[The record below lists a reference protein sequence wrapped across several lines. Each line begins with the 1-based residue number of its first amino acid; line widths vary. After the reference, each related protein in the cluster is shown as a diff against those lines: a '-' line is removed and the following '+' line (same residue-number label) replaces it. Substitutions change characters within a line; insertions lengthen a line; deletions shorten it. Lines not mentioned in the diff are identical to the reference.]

1 MLHANSMSFATCR
14 STIAR
19 SAMSCSPELVTLL
32 SRLGLERHVPLFEE
46 EAITELTLLTS
57 MGKDM
62 LCENLDEL
70 GLVAADVAKLST
82 ALFPEEEEEDDGPAL
97 EDNDDDDDD
106 GPQLEANAPPA
117 QAEAVAEEPVSQ
129 EQLAEA
135 ATDVDWMDKPLATL
149 DLAETKRRFLA
160 AREEALAFHRHGQL
174 ANAAAAY
181 TRALALE
188 VPNPKANASV
198 LYNRAACCQGLG
210 QLHQAQRDA
219 QLAAEADPTL
229 VGAWWRAAEA
239 ALLLGDTTSAAE
251 AVASGLKAEP
261 QCAPLLEL
269 QRRVQ
274 AAA

>member
-1 MLHANSMSFATCR
+1 MA
-14 STIAR
+14 
-19 SAMSCSPELVTLL
+19 CSPELVSLL
-32 SRLGLERHVPLFEE
+32 SRIGLERHVPLFEE
-46 EAITELTLLTS
+46 EAITELALLTS
-57 MGKDM
+57 MGKGM

-70 GLVAADVAKLST
+70 GLVAADVAMLST
-82 ALFPEEEEEDDGPAL
+82 ALFPAEEEDDGPAL

-106 GPQLEANAPPA
+106 DDDGPQLEANAPQA
-117 QAEAVAEEPVSQ
+117 QAEAPDEPLSQ
-129 EQLAEA
+129 DQLAEA

-149 DLAETKRRFLA
+149 DLAETKRRFLV
-160 AREEALAFHRHGQL
+160 AREEALAFHRLGQL

-198 LYNRAACCQGLG
+198 LYNRAACCKGLG

-229 VGAWWRAAEA
+229 MGAWWRAAEV
-239 ALLLGDTTSAAE
+239 ALLLGDNTSAAE
-251 AVASGLKAEP
+251 AVASGLRAEP
-261 QCAPLLEL
+261 QSAPLLEL
-269 QRRVQ
+269 QHRVH

>member
-1 MLHANSMSFATCR
+1 
-14 STIAR
+14 
-19 SAMSCSPELVTLL
+19 MSCSTELVSLL

-62 LCENLDEL
+62 LKENLDEL
-70 GLVAADVAKLST
+70 GLEAADVVKLSM
-82 ALFPEEEEEDDGPAL
+82 ALFPEEDEDDDGPAL
-97 EDNDDDDDD
+97 EDNDGGDDDDD
-106 GPQLEANAPPA
+106 GPQLEANAPQA
-117 QAEAVAEEPVSQ
+117 QAEAAEERVSQ

-160 AREEALAFHRHGQL
+160 AREEALAYHRTGQL

-198 LYNRAACCQGLG
+198 LYNRAACCKGLG

-229 VGAWWRAAEA
+229 MGAWWRAAEA
-239 ALLLGDTTSAAE
+239 ALLLGDTTGAAE

-261 QCAPLLEL
+261 QCVPLLEL
-269 QRRVQ
+269 RRRVQ